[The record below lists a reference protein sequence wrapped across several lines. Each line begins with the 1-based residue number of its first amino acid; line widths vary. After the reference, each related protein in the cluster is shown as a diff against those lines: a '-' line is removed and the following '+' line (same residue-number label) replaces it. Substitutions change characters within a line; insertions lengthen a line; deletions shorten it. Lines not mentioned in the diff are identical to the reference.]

1 MALNEN
7 TLKRSLSL
15 KRAKLNSHLPIE
27 MKTHPSTSWVFL
39 VVVVVVFFLGRGCN
53 FQVCFSSDFID
64 ILL

>member
-39 VVVVVVFFLGRGCN
+39 VVVVVFFFGGGCN

>member
-39 VVVVVVFFLGRGCN
+39 VVVVVFFGGGCN